1 VDGRDDQARP
11 RPVATAEEA
20 LALAGV
26 ENVSR
31 ETLDR
36 LTAFVALVEKWQG
49 ATNLIAPGTLPD
61 IWRRHIADSA
71 QLVALFSDAQVWLDL
86 GSGAGFPG
94 LVVAIIRAERGGQV
108 HLVESDT
115 RKAAF
120 LREAIRATAAR
131 ATVHQGRIEDVL
143 AEWRIDIDL
152 VTARALAP
160 LARLFDL
167 VAPLIPLGVR
177 GAFQKGREYRREI
190 AEASKSWEFDLV
202 KHKSRIEDDAVI
214 LDITHLR
221 PKQPTRPA

>member
-1 VDGRDDQARP
+1 MDGREDEARP
-11 RPVATAEEA
+11 SRVASASEA

-26 ENVSR
+26 QNVSR

-36 LTAFVALVEKWQG
+36 LTTFVALVEKWQR
-49 ATNLIAPGTLPD
+49 ATNLIAPGTLPG
-61 IWRRHIADSA
+61 IWRRHIADGA
-71 QLVALFSDAQVWLDL
+71 QLLPLFPEARTWLDL

-94 LVVAIIRAERGGQV
+94 LVIAILVGERGGHV

-120 LREAIRATAAR
+120 LREAIRSTAAT
-131 ATVHQGRIEDVL
+131 ATVHQGRIEAVL
-143 AEWRIDIDL
+143 ADWSTDVDL

-160 LARLFDL
+160 LPRLLDL
-167 VAPLIPLGVR
+167 VSPLVPAGVHA
-177 GAFQKGREYRREI
+177 AFPKGREYQREI

-214 LDITHLR
+214 LDITRLR
-221 PKQPTRPA
+221 PKQPSRLA